1 MYSKMRFRRR
11 RKSARRIIVPI
22 CLIFVGALV
31 IVIGSSLA
39 TGTRAQRMGIPL
51 APVIEAPVSAAN
63 TAPSEMDEP
72 TDASSQVNG
81 KWYGLCAKNS
91 SRSVEDMR
99 RIVQSDPVLV
109 KYFADVDWNKAT
121 AEKLQEPASV
131 YVAYRK
137 NDVIRYTTRR
147 IHLPRGEPYITD
159 GKRNIKSSCC
169 NDFVDEPPGPQAQK
183 GPGLTSIPAAPPP
196 SLVERYRSRPP
207 EWVYRPHCE
216 HATAPRGPLA
226 PAALLSFFGRR
237 RQVRRCTEAP
247 FDPSFRKARSCP
259 RTRYAH
265 AFRQRAFWDLHYGDD
280 STPQEVGTLRVQLK
294 PSRRPP
300 WYTSNAPNQATAVL

>member
-63 TAPSEMDEP
+63 TAPSEMGEP

-109 KYFADVDWNKAT
+109 NYFADVDWNKAT

-169 NDFVDEPPGPQAQK
+169 NDFVDEPPGPKAQNS
-183 GPGLTSIPAAPPP
+183 PGLTSIPAAPPP
-196 SLVERYRSRPP
+196 SLVESIDPGRPNGSTGPIASMQPLPEGHSPPPLYYPSSGGGSRSADAQKLHSTPP
-207 EWVYRPHCE
+207 SEKPVPVPE
-216 HATAPRGPLA
+216 PGTLM
-226 PAALLSFFGRR
+226 LFGSGLFGICIMEMIRR
-237 RQVRRCTEAP
+237 R
-247 FDPSFRKARSCP
+247 RK
-259 RTRYAH
+259 
-265 AFRQRAFWDLHYGDD
+265 
-280 STPQEVGTLRVQLK
+280 
-294 PSRRPP
+294 
-300 WYTSNAPNQATAVL
+300 